1 MSQLKPMIIV
11 LLMLT
16 SAVSGFMISNDLK
29 LPEGPQGEKGEP
41 GEDGNNGLNADETRI
56 VELEAE
62 VILMSEYVLM
72 LHEYFVIPNLAPI
85 EYENVD
91 DYEIDMC
98 ENCTNLNLRFA
109 NLSGLTLV
117 GFQLSGSDMFSSNLS
132 GSDMKG
138 NMSHIDFKFSKMY
151 NMDASTSSLDFSDF
165 RYADLRSANLEWSSL
180 CGADFGY
187 ANLMGANLRGGS
199 WFCYYPPNSAESDS
213 PGETH
218 PSINFQEAN
227 LKYANLSGA
236 FLRSSNFSSA
246 NLIGADLSDS
256 ELHESDMSY
265 ADLTGANLN
274 NADLTGV
281 YWKYTTC
288 PDGTNSNNNGDTC
301 ENNLI

>member
-1 MSQLKPMIIV
+1 MIIV

-29 LPEGPQGEKGEP
+29 LPEGPQGEKGER

-165 RYADLRSANLEWSSL
+165 RYADLRSADLEGASL

-187 ANLMGANLRGGS
+187 ANLMGAYLVRSS
-199 WFCYYPPNSAESDS
+199 WYCYYLSNDFSSSSGDIP
-213 PGETH
+213 

-246 NLIGADLSDS
+246 NLIGADLSHS

-274 NADLTGV
+274 DADLTGV

-288 PDGTNSNNNGDTC
+288 PDGTNSNNNGNTC
-301 ENNLI
+301 ANNL

>member
-1 MSQLKPMIIV
+1 MNKLKPMIIV

-29 LPEGPQGEKGEP
+29 LPEGPQGEKGER

-85 EYENVD
+85 EYQNVD
-91 DYEIDMC
+91 AYEIDLC
-98 ENCTNLNLRFA
+98 QNCTNLNLRFA
-109 NLSGLTLV
+109 NLSGITLL

-132 GSDMKG
+132 GSDLKG

-151 NMDASTSSLDFSDF
+151 NMDAATNSLDFSDF
-165 RYADLRSANLEWSSL
+165 RYADLRSANLNRSSL

-187 ANLMGANLRGGS
+187 ANLMGADLSRSSGY
-199 WFCYYPPNSAESDS
+199 CYITTNTDSFTNSA
-213 PGETH
+213 GETH

-227 LKYANLSGA
+227 LKYADFTGA
-236 FLRSSNFSSA
+236 FLQSSNFSSA
-246 NLIGADLSDS
+246 NLIGSDLSGTNLDQ
-256 ELHESDMSY
+256 SDMSY
-265 ADLTGANLN
+265 ADLTGANLSG
-274 NADLTGV
+274 ADLTGV

-288 PDGTNSNNNGDTC
+288 PDGTNSDDNGNTC
-301 ENNLI
+301 VNNL